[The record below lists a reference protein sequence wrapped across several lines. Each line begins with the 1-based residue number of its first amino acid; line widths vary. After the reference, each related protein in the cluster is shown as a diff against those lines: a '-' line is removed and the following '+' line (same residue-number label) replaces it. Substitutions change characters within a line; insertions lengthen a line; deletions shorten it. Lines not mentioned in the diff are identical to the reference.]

1 MFETLQKLHLNIKGS
16 RWEWRAWA
24 KTRRRTKKGRGSTM
38 VSSSWITTK
47 SLALPVQTIAISKLM
62 QSTLLWGEKNPT
74 WLLSSRSFQKEIDSF
89 LRVCQETRPSFDC
102 MVRKHVANGKH
113 DALSTLMGQLK
124 TSTTWRRR
132 RRKRG
137 EKRGERELLF
147 LR

>member
-62 QSTLLWGEKNPT
+62 QSTLLWGEKPN
-74 WLLSSRSFQKEIDSF
+74 LVIIQSF
-89 LRVCQETRPSFDC
+89 LS
-102 MVRKHVANGKH
+102 KGN
-113 DALSTLMGQLK
+113 
-124 TSTTWRRR
+124 
-132 RRKRG
+132 
-137 EKRGERELLF
+137 
-147 LR
+147 

>member
-62 QSTLLWGEKNPT
+62 QSTLLWGERKNQLGYYPVVPFKRKLT
-74 WLLSSRSFQKEIDSF
+74 RFCASVRRCGHLSY
-89 LRVCQETRPSFDC
+89 C

-113 DALSTLMGQLK
+113 DALSSRMGQLK
-124 TSTTWRRR
+124 TSTT
-132 RRKRG
+132 
-137 EKRGERELLF
+137 
-147 LR
+147 